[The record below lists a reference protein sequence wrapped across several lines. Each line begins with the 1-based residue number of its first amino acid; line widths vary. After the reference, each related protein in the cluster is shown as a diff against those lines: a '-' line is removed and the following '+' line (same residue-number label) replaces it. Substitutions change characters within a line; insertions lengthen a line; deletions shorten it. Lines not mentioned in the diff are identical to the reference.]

1 MYVHADE
8 SKRTKKLLYNLPK
21 LAVSIIIT
29 PRKSVNRGQTIAPLS
44 LTRFWHRRLSEA
56 VVLLS
61 LGIVALYVVPLYF
74 HVGNGAIFGVTL
86 AEAIIAGAAIVASV
100 VTYFLPFK
108 KETFW
113 PSLIVFL
120 LFAAAVSGLIVE
132 TGGTSSP
139 FIALWLLAGFFAAIF
154 GLWGV
159 LPLLAA
165 IGALLGYEYLKGNF
179 TPETVTVAVFS
190 GLLPIIA
197 GLIVWH
203 NSVDRTSENKDY
215 KHLANELSEVAT
227 KSEVVIN
234 AIGDGVIAIDAQGN
248 IQLINPAA
256 QALLGWSKQDALM
269 LNYKSVLHLLDQRNN
284 ELQASSDPIQQVLND
299 NQQRRSNDFVVLT
312 KSSKKLSTSLV
323 ISPIGQPGSGVI
335 VVFRDITA
343 EKAAAREQ
351 SEFISTASHEMR
363 TPVASIEGYL
373 GLALNPQTSQI
384 DAKAR
389 DFIMKAHESAQHLGN
404 LFQDLLDVSKA
415 DDMRLSNNP
424 KVIDLTQF
432 VHDIVIGLDAK
443 ATAKGLQLVYVPIP
457 KDAGEGGVKHIA
469 PVYYVNLDNDHI
481 REIVDNLVE
490 NAIKYTPAGQVTVDV
505 NGTDDK
511 VTVSIKDSGIGIP
524 AEDIPHLFQKFY
536 RVDDPETRQIGG
548 TGLGLYLCRKLAETM
563 GGRIWLESVYQQGST
578 FYLELP
584 RISNQQAVEIK
595 AEQERNAAA
604 EAARLVTAPAAPIAP
619 VFQPSPSQPVPPA
632 VAPAA
637 MAAPVTA
644 PTPPPGIQPA
654 VQPATSVPRGEALT
668 REQIAAKVA
677 QLEAMAKAQQA
688 QPTNP
693 APPPAPQQ

>member
-1 MYVHADE
+1 M
-8 SKRTKKLLYNLPK
+8 
-21 LAVSIIIT
+21 
-29 PRKSVNRGQTIAPLS
+29 
-44 LTRFWHRRLSEA
+44 LTD
-56 VVLLS
+56 
-61 LGIVALYVVPLYF
+61 
-74 HVGNGAIFGVTL
+74 VGTGAIFGVTL
-86 AEAIIAGAAIVASV
+86 PVVIIAGAAVVASI

-108 KETFW
+108 QETYW
-113 PSLIVFL
+113 PSLVVFL
-120 LFAAAVSGLIVE
+120 LFAAAASGLIVE
-132 TGGTSSP
+132 TGGTHSP

-154 GLWGV
+154 GVWGT

-165 IGALLGYEYLKGNF
+165 VGAFLGYEYLHGNF
-179 TPETVTVAVFS
+179 TPETITVSIFS
-190 GLLPIIA
+190 GLLPIAA

-203 NSVDRTSENKDY
+203 NAVDKTSDGNKAF
-215 KHLANELSEVAT
+215 KNLANELSEVAT

-234 AIGDGVIAIDAQGN
+234 AIGDGVLAIDAQGN

-256 QALLGWSKQDALM
+256 QELLGWSKQDALM
-269 LNYKSVLHLLDQRNN
+269 LNYKSVIHLLDQKNN
-284 ELQASSDPIQQVLND
+284 ELQPNSDPIQQVLND
-299 NQQRRSNDFVVLT
+299 NQQRRSNDYNILT

-323 ISPIGQPGSGVI
+323 ISPIGQAGSGVI
-335 VVFRDITA
+335 IVFRDITA

-415 DDMRLSNNP
+415 DDMRMSNNP
-424 KVIDLTQF
+424 KVIDITQF
-432 VHDIVIGLDAK
+432 VHDITIGLDAK

-481 REIVDNLVE
+481 REIVENLIE

-563 GGRIWLESVYQQGST
+563 GGRIWLESIYKQGST

-595 AEQERNAAA
+595 AEQERAAA
-604 EAARLVTAPAAPIAP
+604 EEASRLASTPVAAAPAAPQVAP
-619 VFQPSPSQPVPPA
+619 AFQPSPSQPVPQAAPSVVAATPAVPVASPPVAAVAAPPIGTQPA
-632 VAPAA
+632 VAPA
-637 MAAPVTA
+637 T
-644 PTPPPGIQPA
+644 T
-654 VQPATSVPRGEALT
+654 VPRGEALT

-677 QLEAMAKAQQA
+677 QLEAMAKAQQS
-688 QPTNP
+688 QQT
-693 APPPAPQQ
+693 PPPGQ

>member
-1 MYVHADE
+1 M
-8 SKRTKKLLYNLPK
+8 T
-21 LAVSIIIT
+21 
-29 PRKSVNRGQTIAPLS
+29 
-44 LTRFWHRRLSEA
+44 
-56 VVLLS
+56 LLS
-61 LGIVALYVVPLYF
+61 LGIVALYVVPQYVT
-74 HVGNGAIFGVTL
+74 VGHGAIFGVTL
-86 AEAIIAGAAIVASV
+86 VEAIIAGAAIVASV

-108 KETFW
+108 KDTSYI

-120 LFAAAVSGLIVE
+120 LFAAAASGLIVE
-132 TGGTSSP
+132 TGGTNSP

-159 LPLLAA
+159 LPLLAG
-165 IGALLGYEYLKGNF
+165 IGAFLGYEYLRGNF
-179 TPETVTVAVFS
+179 TPETITVAVFS

-197 GLIVWH
+197 GIIVWH
-203 NSVDRTSENKDY
+203 NSVDKTSENKEY
-215 KHLANELSEVAT
+215 KNLASELSEVAT

-234 AIGDGVIAIDAQGN
+234 AIGDGVLAIDAQGN

-256 QALLGWSKQDALM
+256 QELLGWSKQDALM
-269 LNYKSVLHLLDQRNN
+269 LNYKSIIHLLDQKNN
-284 ELQASSDPIQQVLND
+284 ELQPNSDPIQQVLND
-299 NQQRRSNDFVVLT
+299 NQQRRSNDYNILT
-312 KSSKKLSTSLV
+312 KSGKKLSTSLV
-323 ISPIGQPGSGVI
+323 ISPIGQVGSGVI
-335 VVFRDITA
+335 IVFRDITA

-415 DDMRLSNNP
+415 DDMRMSNNP
-424 KVIDLTQF
+424 KVIDITQF
-432 VHDIVIGLDAK
+432 VHDITIGLDAK

-481 REIVDNLVE
+481 REIVENLIE
-490 NAIKYTPAGQVTVDV
+490 NAIKYTPAGQVTIDV

-548 TGLGLYLCRKLAETM
+548 TGLGLYLCRKLAEAM

-595 AEQERNAAA
+595 AEQERAAA
-604 EAARLVTAPAAPIAP
+604 EEANRLTSTPAAAPVPVAVPTAPA
-619 VFQPSPSQPVPPA
+619 FQPSPSQPVAQVVAQTTAMPETAPAAPTTVASAPMTAPAGTQPA
-632 VAPAA
+632 VAPA
-637 MAAPVTA
+637 T
-644 PTPPPGIQPA
+644 T
-654 VQPATSVPRGEALT
+654 VPRGEALT

-677 QLEAMAKAQQA
+677 QLEAMSKAQQS
-688 QPTNP
+688 QQT
-693 APPPAPQQ
+693 PPPGQ